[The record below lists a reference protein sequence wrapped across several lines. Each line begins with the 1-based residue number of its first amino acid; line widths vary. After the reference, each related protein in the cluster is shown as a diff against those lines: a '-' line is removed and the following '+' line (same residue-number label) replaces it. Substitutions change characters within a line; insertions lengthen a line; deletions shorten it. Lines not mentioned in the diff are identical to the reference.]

1 MPFLQITYLLHIL
14 FNSFSSCRFLKLFTE
29 VSLEELK
36 KIEKW
41 EGSELNSAKIL
52 LADEATKL
60 LHGDECLE
68 KIHNTVNSL
77 FANGGN
83 GGSDLESLPKIFI
96 DNDKISVIDLLIKAG
111 MSSSKGEAKRL
122 IAGGGARINGEK
134 VTSDSAEVSL
144 LDFGADR
151 RLKLSSGKK
160 SHCLIVLN

>member
-14 FNSFSSCRFLKLFTE
+14 FGFFSSCRFLKLFTE